1 MPCFRWRTRGK
12 PASRIRNCLI
22 FFERFHRVEG
32 TKGRSFEGTGIGLAL
47 ISELVKLHGGDVRVR
62 SKLGSGSGF
71 TVSIPLGIQHLPKER
86 LIPAATDSTA
96 VSGAAFLE
104 EAQQWLSENGTPSL
118 ARVNASVP
126 RARVLVADDNADMLD
141 YIRRILESQ
150 FEIEVVSNGVA
161 ALAAVHLNP
170 PDLVLTDVMM
180 PELDGFGL
188 VRALRADSSTATIPV
203 IMLSARAGEE
213 SRVEGI
219 QSGVDDYLIKPFSAK
234 ELLARVDAHLKISQI
249 RKAAERVLSENQE
262 RLASELRST
271 QRLQEI
277 SAQLIS
283 EQKVEMLYERLIDA
297 AAAIASSDFAS
308 IHLLVSRQGQPG
320 KLRLLGFRGADRQF
334 GEALATSAG
343 HTTTGRALRSSKRV
357 IIADVENDDA
367 GLTTDRLEIYRKAGV
382 RAIQATPLIAR
393 DGKILGLI
401 STCWSSP
408 HQPPEHELH
417 LLDVLARQA
426 ADLIERSHSQAELR
440 DSEERYRTLFESI
453 EEAFCILKRL
463 RTGTAILWIFDMWR

>member
-1 MPCFRWRTRGK
+1 M
-12 PASRIRNCLI
+12 
-22 FFERFHRVEG
+22 
-32 TKGRSFEGTGIGLAL
+32 
-47 ISELVKLHGGDVRVR
+47 
-62 SKLGSGSGF
+62 
-71 TVSIPLGIQHLPKER
+71 
-86 LIPAATDSTA
+86 
-96 VSGAAFLE
+96 
-104 EAQQWLSENGTPSL
+104 
-118 ARVNASVP
+118 
-126 RARVLVADDNADMLD
+126 LVADDNADMLD

-249 RKAAERVLSENQE
+249 RKAAERVLNERNQE

-283 EQKVEMLYERLIDA
+283 EEKVEMLYERLIDA
-297 AAAIASSDFAS
+297 AAAILQSDFAS
-308 IHLLVSRQGQPG
+308 IHLLVSGHGQPG

-334 GEALATSAG
+334 GEALATSAA
-343 HTTTGRALRSSKRV
+343 HTTTGRALKSSKRV

-393 DGKILGLI
+393 DGKNIGA
-401 STCWSSP
+401 
-408 HQPPEHELH
+408 HFN
-417 LLDVLARQA
+417 LLVFAPSA
-426 ADLIERSHSQAELR
+426 S
-440 DSEERYRTLFESI
+440 RT
-453 EEAFCILKRL
+453 
-463 RTGTAILWIFDMWR
+463 